1 MKHLPNILSVVR
13 IGLSFLLLALIK
25 NITLF
30 LIVYLIIG
38 ITDILDGWLARRL
51 QVQSALGAHLDSIG
65 DLAFY
70 CISLYIV
77 FFQMQLKIMNLIS
90 MLVLC
95 VFVLKLAAL
104 LLTRWKHH
112 IWASMHTIGNKL
124 TGLLLFLLVPL
135 CVITNSLPL
144 IPVGLVIACSYLA
157 TFEEMLLILSRNT
170 YDINTKSL
178 LKK

>member
-1 MKHLPNILSVVR
+1 MKQIPNILSAVR
-13 IGLSFLLLALIK
+13 ILLSFLLLALTK
-25 NITLF
+25 DTTLF
-30 LIVYLIIG
+30 LIVYFIIG
-38 ITDILDGWLARRL
+38 ISDVLDGWLARSL
-51 QVQSALGAHLDSIG
+51 HVQSELGARLD
-65 DLAFY
+65 
-70 CISLYIV
+70 SLYIV
-77 FFQMQLKIMNLIS
+77 FFQMNLKIMNLIS

-135 CVITNSLPL
+135 CVVTKSLPL
-144 IPVGLVIACSYLA
+144 IPVALVIACSYLA

>member
-1 MKHLPNILSVVR
+1 MKQIPNILSAVR
-13 IGLSFLLLALIK
+13 ILLSFLLLALTK
-25 NITLF
+25 DTTLF
-30 LIVYLIIG
+30 LIVYFIIG
-38 ITDILDGWLARRL
+38 ISDVLDGWLARSL
-51 QVQSALGAHLDSIG
+51 HVQSELGARLDSIG

-77 FFQMQLKIMNLIS
+77 FFQMNLKIMNLIS
-90 MLVLC
+90 M
-95 VFVLKLAAL
+95 L

-135 CVITNSLPL
+135 CVVTKSLPL
-144 IPVGLVIACSYLA
+144 IPVALVIACSYLA